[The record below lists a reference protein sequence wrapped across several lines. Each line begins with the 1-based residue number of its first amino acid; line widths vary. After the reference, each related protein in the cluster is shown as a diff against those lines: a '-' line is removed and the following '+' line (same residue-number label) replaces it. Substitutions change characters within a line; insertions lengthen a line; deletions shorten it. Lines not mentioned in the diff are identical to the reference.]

1 MKETLCQCQTTQAEN
16 DRTTT
21 LTLDIPVVLLEQLQE
36 AAALAG
42 TNHQSLLLCYARDGL
57 INSGAQ
63 LKRGQ
68 FVEHVKEALEKHG
81 VQTNVIEEIFRKFLY

>member
-21 LTLDIPVVLLEQLQE
+21 ITMEIPVVLLGQLQE

-42 TNHQSLLLCYARDGL
+42 TDHLSLLICYARQGL
-57 INSGAQ
+57 INSGTQ
-63 LKRGQ
+63 LKRGL

-81 VQTNVIEEIFRKFLY
+81 IQTNVIEEIFSKFLY

>member
-16 DRTTT
+16 DRTTPIT
-21 LTLDIPVVLLEQLQE
+21 LEIPAGLLGQLQE

-42 TNHQSLLLCYARDGL
+42 TDHHSLLLCYARQGL
-57 INSGAQ
+57 IDSGAQ

-68 FVEHVKEALEKHG
+68 FVEHVKEALESHG
-81 VQTNVIEEIFRKFLY
+81 IQTNVIEEIFSKFLY

>member
-1 MKETLCQCQTTQAEN
+1 MKETLCQCQTKRGEN
-16 DRTTT
+16 EHTSITMEIPAT
-21 LTLDIPVVLLEQLQE
+21 LLGQLQE

-42 TNHQSLLLCYARDGL
+42 TDYRALLVCYAREGL

-68 FVEHVKEALEKHG
+68 FVEHVRDVLEKHG
-81 VQTNVIEEIFRKFLY
+81 VQTNAIEEIFKKILY